1 LAGCLCLMALQPLPA
16 RPWNPRT
23 HLPNPLDART
33 CLPGH
38 FSFIPIVPSQV
49 PPPPPF
55 FLLLSPDKRRRN
67 EPNPQSGFNVQ
78 QMPPKCAN
86 SRRLTPDHHHTCA
99 GASQQC
105 NKTKRRQLQR
115 LTDRMLANIACVNSK
130 CVKRQDRPGRS
141 CKRTRD
147 FTKVCCIFVN
157 GSAIKV
163 TDGKKKKRKRKRGGC
178 TCTKHC

>member
-1 LAGCLCLMALQPLPA
+1 MLNGPA
-16 RPWNPRT
+16 TTPRPPVESTHAPPKSTRCTHMSPRS
-23 HLPNPLDART
+23 LFLN
-33 CLPGH
+33 
-38 FSFIPIVPSQV
+38 SNSPITA

>member
-1 LAGCLCLMALQPLPA
+1 MHAHVSPVTFPEFQ
-16 RPWNPRT
+16 
-23 HLPNPLDART
+23 
-33 CLPGH
+33 
-38 FSFIPIVPSQV
+38 FSHHR
-49 PPPPPF
+49 PPF
-55 FLLLSPDKRRRN
+55 FFFAALTGLTAEERT
-67 EPNPQSGFNVQ
+67 EPTGGFNVQ

-163 TDGKKKKRKRKRGGC
+163 TDGKKKEKKKKKRWLYLYQTLLIILSGIYSSFL
-178 TCTKHC
+178 

>member
-1 LAGCLCLMALQPLPA
+1 MLNGPATTPRPPVESTHAPPKSTRCTHMSLRSLFLNSNSPITGHLFFFFAALTGLTA
-16 RPWNPRT
+16 EERT
-23 HLPNPLDART
+23 
-33 CLPGH
+33 
-38 FSFIPIVPSQV
+38 
-49 PPPPPF
+49 
-55 FLLLSPDKRRRN
+55 
-67 EPNPQSGFNVQ
+67 EPTGGFNVQ